1 MVLAQP
7 REKVSDP
14 DAGSTRRLPAVERQ
28 AKMSDLRT
36 RIPGVIIEQ
45 QLEPSHALLDLVSQQ
60 WESQQLEYI
69 PPEECSSRSWEV
81 TRAKSSTMQQL
92 LPAT

>member
-45 QLEPSHALLDLVSQQ
+45 RLEPSHALLDLVAQQ
-60 WESQQLEYI
+60 WEPQQLEYI
-69 PPEECSSRSWEV
+69 RLPKSVATTWNCSG
-81 TRAKSSTMQQL
+81 MC
-92 LPAT
+92 